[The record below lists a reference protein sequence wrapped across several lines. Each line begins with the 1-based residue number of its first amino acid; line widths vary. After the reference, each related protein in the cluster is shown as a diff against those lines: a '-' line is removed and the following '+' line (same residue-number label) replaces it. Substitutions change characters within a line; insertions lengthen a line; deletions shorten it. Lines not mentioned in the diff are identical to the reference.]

1 MLPADNYEEKQGRYN
16 SMIIHSKIDKGI
28 IRHSN
33 QDAYIA
39 GELSPTVSFGIVC
52 DGMGGANAGN
62 IASEIA
68 VKTVSEYL
76 YNSYRNNM
84 SVDDID
90 KVVKNA
96 ISSANLQIFDRA
108 SKNDALKG
116 MGTTIVVAV
125 ISGNQAVIAHVGD
138 SRIYLVN
145 DRLQQLTKD
154 HSIVQSL
161 IESGK
166 ITHEDAKIHPR
177 KNVITRALGVE
188 SEVMVDSDFIDLN
201 SNDTLL
207 LCTDGLTN
215 FVSED
220 TILKTF
226 NDNDIS
232 TVCDKLVELAN
243 IGGGGDN
250 ITVVTFT
257 AE

>member
-1 MLPADNYEEKQGRYN
+1 
-16 SMIIHSKIDKGI
+16 MIIHSKIDKGI

-33 QDAYIA
+33 QDAFIA
-39 GELSPTVSFGIVC
+39 GQLSENITFAIVC

-76 YNSYRNNM
+76 YNSFRENLT
-84 SVDDID
+84 ID
-90 KVVKNA
+90 EIARLLSSA
-96 ISSANLQIFDRA
+96 IESANLQIYERA
-108 SKNDALKG
+108 TKNEALKG

-125 ISGNQAVIAHVGD
+125 TLGNEAVIFHVGD

-145 DRLQQLTKD
+145 ENITQLTKD

-166 ITHEDAKIHPR
+166 ISEADAKVHPR

-188 SEVMVDSDFIDLN
+188 ETVIIDNDFLTLAEG
-201 SNDTLL
+201 DTLL

-215 FVSED
+215 FVDADAIFS
-220 TILKTF
+220 TF
-226 NDNDIS
+226 KNNEIS
-232 TVCDKLVELAN
+232 LVCEKLVELAN
-243 IGGGGDN
+243 LGGGGDN
-250 ITVVTFT
+250 ITVVTLT
-257 AE
+257 AV